1 MKIIKTNKTMTIT
14 EEIMNAKTDK
24 KFIRPIPA
32 QVMNAVEKARQHGTM
47 LSFEE
52 AKMLMKCLDFNDKDA
67 KEAYY
72 IWWKDSIFR
81 DVLPLHPEI
90 YYKL

>member
-1 MKIIKTNKTMTIT
+1 MKIIKTNKTMKIT

-24 KFIRPIPA
+24 KFVTAIPA

-52 AKMLMKCLDFNDKDA
+52 AKMLMKCLDFNGN
-67 KEAYY
+67 
-72 IWWKDSIFR
+72 
-81 DVLPLHPEI
+81 DVKEI

>member
-1 MKIIKTNKTMTIT
+1 MKIT

-24 KFIRPIPA
+24 KFVTAIPA

-52 AKMLMKCLDFNDKDA
+52 AKMLMKCLDFNGN
-67 KEAYY
+67 
-72 IWWKDSIFR
+72 
-81 DVLPLHPEI
+81 DVKEI

>member
-1 MKIIKTNKTMTIT
+1 MKIT

-24 KFIRPIPA
+24 KFVTAIPA

-52 AKMLMKCLDFNDKDA
+52 AKMLMKCLDFNDKDV
-67 KEAYY
+67 K
-72 IWWKDSIFR
+72 
-81 DVLPLHPEI
+81 EI

>member
-1 MKIIKTNKTMTIT
+1 MKIIKTNKTMKIT

-24 KFIRPIPA
+24 KFVTAIPA

-52 AKMLMKCLDFNDKDA
+52 AKMLMKCLDFNDKDV
-67 KEAYY
+67 K
-72 IWWKDSIFR
+72 
-81 DVLPLHPEI
+81 EI

>member
-1 MKIIKTNKTMTIT
+1 MKIT

-24 KFIRPIPA
+24 KFVTAIPA

-67 KEAYY
+67 KE
-72 IWWKDSIFR
+72 
-81 DVLPLHPEI
+81 I